1 MAEVNGQQPGAAS
14 PPPQIS
20 PFLQITVTEAGP
32 VMNSNITDGGMLI
45 ALLEQTKLFVLN
57 RLFQTKPPLI
67 QKVNGAMNR
76 MLHR

>member
-1 MAEVNGQQPGAAS
+1 MADEIVP

-20 PFLQITVTEAGP
+20 PYLQITVTDAGP

-57 RLFQTKPPLI
+57 RLFQPKQPLI
-67 QKVNGAMNR
+67 QKINGAVNR
-76 MLHR
+76 MFHR

>member
-1 MAEVNGQQPGAAS
+1 MADGVVTPT
-14 PPPQIS
+14 PQIS
-20 PFLQITVTEAGP
+20 PYLQITVTDAGP

-57 RLFQTKPPLI
+57 KLFQPKPLI
-67 QKVNGAMNR
+67 QAVNGAVNR